1 MRVEVAYAKPRE
13 QRILPVDIIESASVT
28 EAIQASGILERFPE
42 IDLATATVGI
52 FGKPCTLGHRPRDGD
67 RIEIYRPRAADP
79 RAARRKRLERR
90 R

>member
-13 QRILPVDIIESASVT
+13 QRILAVDIVAGASVG
-28 EAIQASGILERFPE
+28 EAIKASGILERFPE

-52 FGKPCTLGHRPRDGD
+52 FGKPCPLGHIPRGGD
-67 RIEIYRPRAADP
+67 RIEIYRPLAADP
-79 RAARRKRLERR
+79 RTARRERMQRR